1 MVSKNTVVGTF
12 VIAGLA
18 LFTVGMIAV
27 GDRRQVFG
35 DHIEYSTEFSN
46 LQGLAKGS
54 RVQVGGMD
62 AGEVEDISIP
72 NSPPARFRVTF
83 RVDGRLRGVVRTDS
97 LAMIGTEGVVGDTFL
112 SIRLGSAQAPEAR
125 PYSTLESRESVTLSD
140 MLDQSKGLLQQ
151 VGGTLKDV
159 QGRLDG
165 TLDGARGTLANV
177 NAVVLGLRQGRG
189 TAGMLLDD
197 DALAGNVRQTV
208 ANTQGAS
215 EELLQTAR
223 KADGMVSDLASRNL
237 PEKIDRT
244 MGTAGDAVN
253 NIDVG
258 TREINGLVQ
267 QITKPDIEGMDAGEN
282 IRESLS
288 NVNAATSN
296 MAEETD
302 ALKRNFL
309 FRGFFRRRGYYD
321 LERIPADQYRRDKLF
336 IDPRNGRAWLS
347 ATDLFQR
354 DAQGREVISASGGE
368 YLKQALAQFG
378 DLIVDN
384 PIMIEGYSDA
394 DTVSDQLLLSRRRAI
409 LVRQY
414 LYTRFQ
420 VDAGQMGV
428 VSLRNTPPQG
438 FGKTNWNG
446 VCLVIVR
453 ERHPQ

>member
-1 MVSKNTVVGTF
+1 MVRKNIVVGAF
-12 VIAGLA
+12 VITGLA
-18 LFTVGMIAV
+18 LFTVGMVAV

-35 DHIEYSTEFSN
+35 DHVAYCTEFFN

-62 AGEVEDISIP
+62 AGDVEDIAIP

-83 RVDGRLRGVVRTDS
+83 RVDGRLRGIVRTDS
-97 LAMIGTEGVVGDTFL
+97 LAMIGTAGVVGDTFL
-112 SIRLGSAQAPEAR
+112 SIRPGSSQALEAR
-125 PYSTLESRESVTLSD
+125 PFSTLGSKESVTLSD
-140 MLDQSKGLLQQ
+140 MLDQSQGLLQQ

-165 TLDGARGTLANV
+165 ALDGATGTLANV
-177 NAVVLGLRQGRG
+177 NSVVVGLKQGRG

-197 DALAGNVRQTV
+197 DVLAGTVRRTV
-208 ANTQGAS
+208 DNAQGAS
-215 EELLQTAR
+215 EELLQTA
-223 KADGMVSDLASRNL
+223 KQVNGVVSDLASRKL
-237 PEKIDRT
+237 PEQIDRT

-253 NIDVG
+253 NIDAS
-258 TREINGLVQ
+258 TRALNGLIQ
-267 QITKPDIEGMDAGEN
+267 QITKPDIQGMDAGAN

-321 LERIPADQYRRDKLF
+321 LKRIPANQYRKDKLF
-336 IDPRNGRAWLS
+336 IDSRNGRAWLS
-347 ATDLFQR
+347 AADLFQR
-354 DAQGREVISASGGE
+354 DAQDREVISPNGGQ
-368 YLKQALAQFG
+368 YLRQALAQFG
-378 DLIVDN
+378 DSIIDD

-394 DTVSDQLLLSRRRAI
+394 STVSDQLSLSRSRAI

-414 LYTRFQ
+414 LYSRFQ
-420 VDAGQMGV
+420 VDADRMGV
-428 VSLRNTPPQG
+428 VSLRKTPPLG
-438 FGKTNWNG
+438 IGKTNWDG
-446 VCLVIVR
+446 VCLVMVR
-453 ERHPQ
+453 GRSAQ